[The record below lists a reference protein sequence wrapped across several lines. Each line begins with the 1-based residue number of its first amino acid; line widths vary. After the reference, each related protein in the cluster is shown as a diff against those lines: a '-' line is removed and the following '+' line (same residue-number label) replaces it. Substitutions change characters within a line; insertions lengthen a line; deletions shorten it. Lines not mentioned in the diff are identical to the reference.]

1 MKRSSRLGLVLCSIV
16 VWVGCGDTFR
26 PIIIPNPPQFPDPR
40 AAHTVFSLNNNG
52 TSRGSAMV
60 TDVSGDT
67 NVSVADMGI
76 APVHAVQQSATQ
88 VLVVN
93 SPAPQA
99 AADSLTKVNFLG
111 VTIGSA
117 TTISLPIGSAPN
129 FVATTEANTAYV
141 SLPNYFLDPVN
152 HPDNASVGIV
162 NTQSNIVTTF
172 FPVGTNPVALA
183 ETPDGRRLYVANNGS
198 NSVLGFNTV
207 DRSLRP
213 MTGAAFIAPLWIAT
227 RSDNQ
232 RVFVLNGN
240 GTLTTIDTSTDTDN
254 VVQSGL
260 NVGVGAIYMVYDTR
274 LNRLYVPSGGQ
285 LVILDVS
292 PSVPQILKVVTG
304 FPDFV
309 LQSLPS
315 VPAVA
320 VAAAALPDETKAY
333 VATTSASPLPTNISV
348 TSVQGDGATA
358 TYTYTL
364 TSGHVVAP
372 NMIITVSGTAPGFD
386 GDVTVSAVLN
396 GTGGCSGTCFQAP
409 NPTSAQATAVAG
421 TGVGSNYFPQ
431 VTSIDTSSNTI
442 RATTSLAASQP
453 FDSVCASTRF
463 RYSMAAAGDS
473 SRVYLASCDGGIV
486 DIVRT
491 SDDTFVLSLPEPA
504 SARSPIPPNT
514 QPPPQNPVFLIA
526 GP

>member
-1 MKRSSRLGLVLCSIV
+1 MKRFSWLGLVLCSIV
-16 VWVGCGDTFR
+16 TWVGCGDTFR

-40 AAHTVFSLNNNG
+40 AAHTVFSVNNNG
-52 TSRGSAMV
+52 ASRGSAMV

-67 NVSVADMGI
+67 DVSVADMGI
-76 APVHAVQQSATQ
+76 APVHAVQQSASQ

-93 SPAPQA
+93 SPPPQA
-99 AADSLTKVNFLG
+99 AADSITKVLFSG
-111 VTIGSA
+111 VSIGSA
-117 TTISLPIGSAPN
+117 TTISLPVGSGPN
-129 FVATTEANTAYV
+129 FVATTESNVAYV

-152 HPDNASVGIV
+152 HPDQASIAVV

-183 ETPDGRRLYVANNGS
+183 ETPDGKKLYVANNGS
-198 NSVLGFNTV
+198 NSVQGFNTV

-213 MTGAAFIAPLWIAT
+213 MTGSAFVAPVWIAA

-240 GTLTTIDTSTDTDN
+240 GTLTTIDASTDTDN
-254 VVQSGL
+254 VVQSSL
-260 NVGVGAIYMVYDTR
+260 NVGVGAIYMVYDVR
-274 LNRLYVPSGGQ
+274 LNRLYVPAGNQ
-285 LVILDVS
+285 LTILDVS
-292 PSVPQILKVVTG
+292 QAVPQVLKVVTG
-304 FPDFV
+304 FPDFA
-309 LQSLPS
+309 LQGLPS
-315 VPAVA
+315 VPAIA
-320 VAAAALPDETKAY
+320 VAAAALPDETRAY
-333 VATTSASPLPTNISV
+333 VTTTSPSPLPTNISIS
-348 TSVQGDGATA
+348 SVQGDGATA

-364 TSGHVVAP
+364 TSGHAVAP
-372 NMIITVSGTAPGFD
+372 NMIITISGTATGFD

-409 NPTSAQATAVAG
+409 NVITAPATAVTGSG
-421 TGVGSNYFPQ
+421 TGSNYFPQ

-442 RATTSLAASQP
+442 RATTSLAASPP
-453 FDSVCASTRF
+453 FDSLCASTRF

-473 SRVYLASCDGGIV
+473 SRVYLATCDGGNV
-486 DIVRT
+486 NIVRT
-491 SDDTFVLSLPEPA
+491 SDDTFVLGLPEPA
-504 SARSPIPPNT
+504 SVRSPIPPNT